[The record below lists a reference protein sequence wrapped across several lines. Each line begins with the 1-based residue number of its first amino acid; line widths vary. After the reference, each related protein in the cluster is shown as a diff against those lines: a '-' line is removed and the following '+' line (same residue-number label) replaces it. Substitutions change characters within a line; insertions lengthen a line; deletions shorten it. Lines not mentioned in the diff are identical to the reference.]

1 MFRCHFNFKAN
12 KMFDADSFLSSVVT
26 GANSTKVVPCPVG
39 DFPGLID
46 KISARQWQSAD
57 GTKTGVA
64 LDVSWSVEDDGVKAT
79 VGRDVVTAR
88 QGIML
93 DLTPDGAIDLGEGK
107 NVALGRLRA
116 AVGLNDPTIEFSF
129 NQLPGRM
136 AKIKVSH
143 RPDKNDPEIVYAQ
156 VDAVTALG

>member
-1 MFRCHFNFKAN
+1 MT
-12 KMFDADSFLSSVVT
+12 FDADSFLNSAVS
-26 GANSTKVVPCPVG
+26 GANSTKVVPCPIGEYPAV
-39 DFPGLID
+39 ID
-46 KISARQWQSAD
+46 KISARQWQSKD

-64 LDVSWSVEDDGVKAT
+64 LDVSWSVEDDTAKAT
-79 VGRDVVTAR
+79 TGRDIVNVR

-93 DLTPDGAIDLGEGK
+93 DLTPDGAVDTAEGK

-116 AVGLNDPTIEFSF
+116 AVGLNDPSVEFAF

-136 AKIKVSH
+136 AKVKVSQ
-143 RPDKNDPEIVYAQ
+143 RPDDRDPEIVYAQ